1 MNENDFTI
9 IKSTSG
15 GKISEIFPNF
25 RRAYARLLEIKELKK
40 GWYNGRGEALTEKA
54 YYEAYL
60 LLCEYSEDEL
70 QGVGIYPLYDGGVI
84 IEFNNNERIDI
95 EISPDGTVEEVSIGN
110 AQ

>member
-1 MNENDFTI
+1 MNENDFTPA
-9 IKSTSG
+9 
-15 GKISEIFPNF
+15 PNF

-40 GWYNGRGEALTEKA
+40 GWYNGKGEAVTEKA

-60 LLCEYSEDEL
+60 LLCKYSEDEL

-84 IEFNNNERIDI
+84 IEFNNERIDI
-95 EISPDGTVEEVSIGN
+95 EISPDGTVEETSIGN